1 MSLQAV
7 KNLPLAGLKLIER
20 QRLCDARGFL
30 SRLFCSAELELA
42 GWEKPIAQ
50 INHTFTAHR
59 GTIRGLHYQNS
70 PHCEMKLVSCIR
82 GEVWDVAVD
91 LRANSTSFLQWH
103 AQILSAEN
111 CHAMLI
117 PEGFAH
123 GFQSLTDD
131 VELLYLH
138 TEQYSPQSEAAL
150 HFNDQPLCINWPLA
164 VTEISERDKAH
175 SQLTPEFKGISL
187 K

>member
-1 MSLQAV
+1 MNRLTV
-7 KNLPLAGLKLIER
+7 ENLPLAGLKLIER
-20 QRLCDARGFL
+20 QRIGDVRGFF
-30 SRLFCSAELELA
+30 SRLFCSDELSLA
-42 GWEKPIAQ
+42 GWKKPIAQ
-50 INHTFTAHR
+50 INHSFTSNR

-70 PHCEMKLVSCIR
+70 PYAEMKLVSCIR

-91 LRANSTSFLQWH
+91 LRANSKTFLKWH
-103 AQILSAEN
+103 AQILSGGN

-123 GFQSLTDD
+123 GFQSLSND

-138 TEQYSPQSEAAL
+138 TEPYSPQAEGAL
-150 HFNDQPLCINWPLA
+150 HFDDKILDIKWPLA
-164 VTEISERDKAH
+164 VTDISERDQAN
-175 SQLTPEFKGISL
+175 SLLTSEFRGIKL

>member
-1 MSLQAV
+1 MNRLTV
-7 KNLPLAGLKLIER
+7 ENLPLAGLKLIER
-20 QRLCDARGFL
+20 QRIGDVRGFF
-30 SRLFCSAELELA
+30 SRLFCSDELSLA
-42 GWEKPIAQ
+42 GWRKPIAQ
-50 INHTFTAHR
+50 INHSFTSNR

-70 PHCEMKLVSCIR
+70 PYAEMKLVSCIR

-91 LRANSTSFLQWH
+91 LRANSKTFLKWH

-123 GFQSLTDD
+123 GFQSLTND

-138 TEQYSPQSEAAL
+138 TESYSPHAEGAL
-150 HFNDQPLCINWPLA
+150 HFADKILDIKWPLA
-164 VTEISERDKAH
+164 ATDISERDQAN
-175 SQLTPEFKGISL
+175 SLLTSEFRGIKL

>member
-1 MSLQAV
+1 MSHQAI
-7 KNLPLAGLKLIER
+7 KNLPLAGLKLIGR
-20 QRLCDARGFL
+20 KRIGDKRGFL
-30 SRLFCSAELELA
+30 SRLFCSDELALA

-50 INHTFTAHR
+50 INHTFTANR
-59 GTIRGLHYQNS
+59 GTIRGLHYQYS
-70 PHCEMKLVSCIR
+70 PKSEMKLVSCIR

-91 LRANSTSFLQWH
+91 LRANSKSFLQWH

-111 CHAMLI
+111 CHAMLV

-123 GFQSLTDD
+123 GFQSLSDD

-138 TEQYSPQSEAAL
+138 SEAYCPQAEGAL
-150 HFNDQPLCINWPLA
+150 RFDDQILDIKWPLI
-164 VTEISERDKAH
+164 VTEISKRDKAH
-175 SQLTPEFKGISL
+175 SLLTPEFKGILL

>member
-1 MSLQAV
+1 MSIQTV
-7 KNLPLAGLKLIER
+7 ENLPLLGLKLIER
-20 QRLCDARGFL
+20 QRLGDARGFL
-30 SRLFCSAELELA
+30 SRLFCSTELALA

-50 INHTFTAHR
+50 INHTFTAQR
-59 GTIRGLHYQNS
+59 GSIRGLHYQNS
-70 PHCEMKLVSCIR
+70 PDCEMKLVSCIR
-82 GEVWDVAVD
+82 GAVWDVAVD
-91 LRANSTSFLQWH
+91 LRANSTSFLKWH

-138 TEQYSPQSEAAL
+138 TEPYSPQSEAAL
-150 HFNDQPLCINWPLA
+150 YFDDQTLGIDWPLT

-175 SQLTPEFKGISL
+175 SKLTPKFKGI
-187 K
+187 